1 MAKMKARDKW
11 RQIKHI
17 DDTVEHIV
25 RGLSAGVAVGLIPLF
40 GLQMLIAAGITRLL
54 RGNIAASIS
63 GTFVSNP
70 LTYIPLYLFNLE
82 VGMTIMHSLGLMNKE
97 GHHITDIPDR
107 VQNLKISIWQLSG
120 EYLAMLFIG
129 SVIVAALGFMLTYI
143 LARPLIRYY
152 QHQRHG
158 VTDADIELA
167 DSHHPT
173 DDDVA
178 QVKRHSKIYGADEM
192 GSKRRTPIVMPTDD
206 DNETS
211 DDDDESPDKSDSAGS
226 TTDSTPPR

>member
-1 MAKMKARDKW
+1 MVRTKARDKW
-11 RQIKHI
+11 RQLKHI
-17 DDTVEHIV
+17 DDTIEHIV
-25 RGLSAGVAVGLIPLF
+25 RGLAAGVAVGLIPLF
-40 GLQMLIAAGITRLL
+40 GLQMLIAAGITHLL

-82 VGMTIMHSLGLMNKE
+82 VGMTVMHSLGLMNKQ

-107 VQNLKISIWQLSG
+107 VQNLKVSIWQLSG

-129 SVIVAALGFMLTYI
+129 SAIVAALGFVLTYI

-167 DSHHPT
+167 DSHRPT

-178 QVKRHSKIYGADEM
+178 QVKRHSKIYGADDLET
-192 GSKRRTPIVMPTDD
+192 KRRSPVNPSG
-206 DNETS
+206 N
-211 DDDDESPDKSDSAGS
+211 DDDETGDEKS
-226 TTDSTPPR
+226 STPPR